1 MYLVTFERSHKQQH
15 CTVPCFAG
23 FVKKPD
29 DVRYWKKHVRFK
41 INYTCFARRN
51 SVFLYPWSRVIL
63 NKMIV
68 FSYLINSLTSR
79 EQENLQNRI
88 LSQVSQ
94 FSTLTNILPVFSLIS
109 SLLKLILY
117 EQIFADTTQF
127 AILKFFKAMV
137 HQLE

>member
-1 MYLVTFERSHKQQH
+1 
-15 CTVPCFAG
+15 
-23 FVKKPD
+23 
-29 DVRYWKKHVRFK
+29 
-41 INYTCFARRN
+41 
-51 SVFLYPWSRVIL
+51 
-63 NKMIV
+63 MIV